1 MSITS
6 VGSSF
11 SQIRPE
17 FAARGATAPAVET
30 AETNSGTQSPS
41 GASGASTLP
50 SPPAPH
56 RAAPSVADDLR
67 ALMIKAQE
75 ESTAEATAGQAARAY
90 AGR

>member
-11 SQIRPE
+11 SHIRPE
-17 FAARGATAPAVET
+17 TAARSATAPA
-30 AETNSGTQSPS
+30 AESGGDTQTPS
-41 GASGASTLP
+41 GATGASTLP

-56 RAAPSVADDLR
+56 RPAPSVADDLR

-75 ESTAEATAGQAARAY
+75 ESTAKATAGQAARAY

>member
-11 SQIRPE
+11 SHIRPE
-17 FAARGATAPAVET
+17 AAARNATAPAVET
-30 AETNSGTQSPS
+30 RAETTAAPS
-41 GASGASTLP
+41 GDASLP
-50 SPPAPH
+50 SPPAPR

-75 ESTAEATAGQAARAY
+75 ESTAKATAGQAARAY